1 MAAFSLLVLTLD
13 VEKADMVTIL
23 VLILEHFRYTCFF
36 CQIKF
41 NSAINL
47 IIPRF
52 SVIVEEELS
61 MDRFI
66 QA

>member
-41 NSAINL
+41 NSAIKKL
-47 IIPRF
+47 KAYGVLGF
-52 SVIVEEELS
+52 WG
-61 MDRFI
+61 
-66 QA
+66 